1 MAEVV
6 RTAPAEFIEAAA
18 KNYLEDLT
26 KATGAFKG
34 TDLST
39 IMGPQFVAGPGAL
52 TTQAEALAPGLA
64 GFQPFLNEAAAAQ
77 AQAKSLVSPTAYQAY
92 MSPYQQDVIDT
103 TLAEFDV
110 QAQKGLPGL
119 AAQAIGAGAFGGG
132 REGVQ
137 RAEYQAASDRNRAAL
152 QAQLLQQGFG
162 TAQNLAGQAFQQQQ
176 ALGAGQLGLA
186 QQTPALLGQQ
196 IASLTGLGA
205 AQAARAQQGLTAQ
218 QQLLS
223 RQALQP
229 LEAAQQFGSGVTQ
242 LIAGYPGREN
252 ILPPAATPS
261 PLATG
266 LGTASTLAG
275 IYRLINP
282 TQPTINIAGLRTNN
296 AEGGRIGFAE
306 GPVLPP
312 QPAQPV
318 NPFRPKPE
326 DFGIEDNELPNKKMA
341 SYGYDDAMSDSYDM
355 YLDLRNRGVIP
366 MSMSFRD
373 FLQLSQEGGFFE

>member
-6 RTAPAEFIEAAA
+6 RTAPAEFIEAGA
-18 KNYLEDLT
+18 KTYLDDLT
-26 KATGAFKG
+26 KAIGGFKT

-52 TTQAEALAPGLA
+52 TTQAEQLATGLG
-64 GFQPFLNEAAAAQ
+64 GFQPFLTQ
-77 AQAKSLVSPTAYQAY
+77 AQQLRGPTAYQAY
-92 MSPYQQDVIDT
+92 MSPFQQDVIDT
-103 TLAEFDV
+103 TLADFDV
-110 QAQKGLPGL
+110 QAAKGLPAL

-152 QAQLLQQGFG
+152 QAGFG
-162 TAQNLAGQAFQQQQ
+162 QAQNLLASDFARNVQ
-176 ALGAGQLGLA
+176 LA
-186 QQTPALLGQQ
+186 QQTPGLLGQQ
-196 IASLTGLGA
+196 ISALTGLGA
-205 AQAARAQQGLTAQ
+205 QQAARAQQGLTAQ

-282 TQPTINIAGLRTNN
+282 PAQNINIT
-296 AEGGRIGFAE
+296 
-306 GPVLPP
+306 
-312 QPAQPV
+312 
-318 NPFRPKPE
+318 
-326 DFGIEDNELPNKKMA
+326 
-341 SYGYDDAMSDSYDM
+341 
-355 YLDLRNRGVIP
+355 RG
-366 MSMSFRD
+366 
-373 FLQLSQEGGFFE
+373 E

>member
-1 MAEVV
+1 MVDVV
-6 RTAPAEFIEAAA
+6 RTAPAEFIEAGA
-18 KNYLEDLT
+18 KTYLDDLT
-26 KATGAFKG
+26 KAIGGFKT

-52 TTQAEALAPGLA
+52 TTQAEQLAPGLG
-64 GFQPFLNEAAAAQ
+64 GFQPFLTQ
-77 AQAKSLVSPTAYQAY
+77 AQGMTGPTAYQSY

-110 QAQKGLPGL
+110 QAQKGLPAL
-119 AAQAIGAGAFGGG
+119 ANQAIQAGAFGGG

-152 QAQLLQQGFG
+152 QAQLLGQGFSQ
-162 TAQNLAGQAFQQQQ
+162 AQNLAQQDFQRN
-176 ALGAGQLGLA
+176 LTLA
-186 QQTPALLGQQ
+186 QQSPALVGQQ
-196 IASLTGLGA
+196 ISALTGLGA
-205 AQAARAQQGLTAQ
+205 QQAARAQQGLTAQ

-282 TQPTINIAGLRTNN
+282 
-296 AEGGRIGFAE
+296 
-306 GPVLPP
+306 
-312 QPAQPV
+312 PAQ
-318 NPFRPKPE
+318 N
-326 DFGIEDNELPNKKMA
+326 
-341 SYGYDDAMSDSYDM
+341 
-355 YLDLRNRGVIP
+355 VIKFP
-366 MSMSFRD
+366 
-373 FLQLSQEGGFFE
+373 GT

>member
-26 KATGAFKG
+26 KATGAFKT

-52 TTQAEALAPGLA
+52 TTQAEQLATGL
-64 GFQPFLNEAAAAQ
+64 GSFQPFLTEAAAAQ
-77 AQAKSLVSPTAYQAY
+77 TRAKDLVSPTAYQTY
-92 MSPYQQDVIDT
+92 MSPFQQDVIDT

-110 QAQKGLPGL
+110 QAAKGLPAL
-119 AAQAIGAGAFGGG
+119 SAQAIGAGAFGGG

-162 TAQNLAGQAFQQQQ
+162 QAQNLAAQAFNQQQI
-176 ALGAGQLGLA
+176 LGSGQLALA
-186 QQTPALLGQQ
+186 QQSPALLGQQ
-196 IASLTGLGA
+196 ISALTGLGA
-205 AQAARAQQGLTAQ
+205 QQAARAQQGLTAQ

-242 LIAGYPGREN
+242 LIAGYPGREQ
-252 ILPPAATPS
+252 ILPPAPTPS

-275 IYRLINP
+275 IYRLISP
-282 TQPTINIAGLRTNN
+282 QQQTIKITN
-296 AEGGRIGFAE
+296 
-306 GPVLPP
+306 
-312 QPAQPV
+312 
-318 NPFRPKPE
+318 
-326 DFGIEDNELPNKKMA
+326 
-341 SYGYDDAMSDSYDM
+341 
-355 YLDLRNRGVIP
+355 
-366 MSMSFRD
+366 
-373 FLQLSQEGGFFE
+373 

>member
-6 RTAPAEFIEAAA
+6 RTAPAEFIEAGA
-18 KNYLEDLT
+18 KTYLDDLT
-26 KATGAFKG
+26 KAIGGFKT

-52 TTQAEALAPGLA
+52 TTQAESLA
-64 GFQPFLNEAAAAQ
+64 GGLGAFQPFLTKAEG
-77 AQAKSLVSPTAYQAY
+77 LTGPTAYQAY
-92 MSPYQQDVIDT
+92 MSPYQQDIIDT
-103 TLAEFDV
+103 TLQEFDV
-110 QAQKGLPGL
+110 QSAKGLPAL
-119 AAQAIGAGAFGGG
+119 SAQAIGAGAFGGG
-132 REGVQ
+132 REGIQ

-162 TAQNLAGQAFQQQQ
+162 QAQNLASQAFQQQQ
-176 ALGAGQLGLA
+176 ALGSGQLSLA
-186 QQTPALLGQQ
+186 QQSPALLGQQ
-196 IASLTGLGA
+196 ISALTGLGA

-242 LIAGYPGREN
+242 LIAGYPGREQ

-282 TQPTINIAGLRTNN
+282 
-296 AEGGRIGFAE
+296 
-306 GPVLPP
+306 
-312 QPAQPV
+312 PAQQPIQIMTGS
-318 NPFRPKPE
+318 K
-326 DFGIEDNELPNKKMA
+326 
-341 SYGYDDAMSDSYDM
+341 
-355 YLDLRNRGVIP
+355 
-366 MSMSFRD
+366 
-373 FLQLSQEGGFFE
+373 

>member
-18 KNYLEDLT
+18 KTYLDDLT
-26 KATGAFKG
+26 KGIGQFKT

-52 TTQAEALAPGLA
+52 TTQAEALASGLG
-64 GFQPFLNEAAAAQ
+64 GFQPFLTESAAAQ
-77 AQAKSLVSPTAYQAY
+77 AAAKGLVSPTAYQAY
-92 MSPYQQDVIDT
+92 TSPFQQDVIDT
-103 TLAEFDV
+103 TLAEFDR
-110 QAQKGLPGL
+110 QAAKGLPSL
-119 AAQAIGAGAFGGG
+119 AAQAVASGNLGGG

-137 RAEYQAASDRNRAAL
+137 LAEYQSASDRNRAAL

-162 TAQNLAGQAFQQQQ
+162 QAQNLASQAFGQQQ
-176 ALGAGQLGLA
+176 ALAAGQLGLA

-196 IASLTGLGA
+196 ISALTGLGA
-205 AQAARAQQGLTAQ
+205 QQAARAQQGLTAQ

-252 ILPPAATPS
+252 ILPPAPTPS

-282 TQPTINIAGLRTNN
+282 TQPTINI
-296 AEGGRIGFAE
+296 
-306 GPVLPP
+306 
-312 QPAQPV
+312 
-318 NPFRPKPE
+318 K
-326 DFGIEDNELPNKKMA
+326 GI
-341 SYGYDDAMSDSYDM
+341 
-355 YLDLRNRGVIP
+355 
-366 MSMSFRD
+366 
-373 FLQLSQEGGFFE
+373 